1 MRETISIQYLRAIA
15 ATMVVVY
22 HTLTRVVPVPTPEP
36 FFLGGWASGVDV
48 FFVVSGFI
56 MWSTTVGRRV
66 STRAFFEARLIR
78 ILPLYWTALAAYWVI
93 LALERGIDLAPG
105 LWDVVRSGFFIPY
118 QDSTTGFLA
127 PYLTPGW
134 TLTYEMAF
142 YAIFAVALTL
152 EHKVAR
158 LALVTMAFAA
168 MISLRFRFGT
178 DSPILFRLTSPLFF
192 EFLAG
197 MVVAEIFG
205 RMRDSVVL
213 PRLGAAS
220 LTIAALFIVFL
231 SAPDFINLPR
241 AVDFGVPAALIVF
254 GVVAFEDKIAARP
267 IGWLKRIGDASYSL
281 YLVHDIYLHLVK
293 PYLVTS
299 GLPPF
304 AQAVIYI
311 GGSLAVGLLCHA
323 YVEQPLTR
331 AVKAWRMRHRASTTP
346 ILPVGGEIALP
357 ATAPTRPVPARAT
370 GVPAGEPAHSA

>member
-197 MVVAEIFG
+197 MVIAEIFG
-205 RMRDSVVL
+205 ALRDKPLL
-213 PRLGAAS
+213 PRLGVPV
-220 LTIAALFIVFL
+220 LGVAALFVAFV
-231 SAPDFINLPR
+231 SGPDFNGSPR
-241 AVDFGVPAALIVF
+241 ILDFGLPAALVVF
-254 GVVAFEDKIAARP
+254 GFISFEGVLARHP

-281 YLVHDIYLHLVK
+281 YLVHDLYLHLVR
-293 PYLVTS
+293 PYLAAS
-299 GLPPF
+299 GLGPWTQG
-304 AQAVIYI
+304 AIYVA
-311 GGSLAVGLLCHA
+311 GSLTVGLLCHTW
-323 YVEQPLTR
+323 VEQPLTR
-331 AVKAWRMRHRASTTP
+331 RVKAWRSRTRIETGTTSTFP
-346 ILPVGGEIALP
+346 IGGEVAP
-357 ATAPTRPVPARAT
+357 AHGAASAEGSVPSVGLGKATRPA
-370 GVPAGEPAHSA
+370 